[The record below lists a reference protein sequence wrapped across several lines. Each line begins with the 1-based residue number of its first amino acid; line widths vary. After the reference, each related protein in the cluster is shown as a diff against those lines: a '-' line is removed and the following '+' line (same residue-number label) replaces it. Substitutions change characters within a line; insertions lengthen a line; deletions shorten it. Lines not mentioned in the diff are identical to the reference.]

1 MKKVIVIETDA
12 CLSCIG
18 LTQELNALKLERND
32 FDLEVINQK
41 EKARE
46 LVETYNIE
54 QLPTV
59 LLFSNNVL
67 LGKLHGFQPSF
78 ILDVWME
85 TLLEKEKEN
94 N

>member
-78 ILDVWME
+78 ILDVWIE

>member
-41 EKARE
+41 ERARE

-67 LGKLHGFQPSF
+67 LGELHGFQPSF

>member
-41 EKARE
+41 ERARE

-54 QLPTV
+54 QLPTL

>member
-46 LVETYNIE
+46 LVKTYNIE

>member
-32 FDLEVINQK
+32 FDLEVINRK

>member
-41 EKARE
+41 ERARE